1 MKKSIV
7 MCAGVCAALVLAS
20 CGSSKD
26 SAFKKAYDKAKAQEQ
41 VATQPETPAPVV
53 APIVE
58 KPATQST
65 VIDNVDNAN
74 VRTEDVTLVRF
85 SLGSPLGWTGLP
97 ITIRSTCSRAM

>member
-41 VATQPETPAPVV
+41 VATQ
-53 APIVE
+53 
-58 KPATQST
+58 
-65 VIDNVDNAN
+65 
-74 VRTEDVTLVRF
+74 
-85 SLGSPLGWTGLP
+85 
-97 ITIRSTCSRAM
+97 